1 MQLNKCLILLATCAT
16 TAFSVAVPDATA
28 ADECSNLGGVMSM
41 EAHKL
46 PEGVSLSDLR
56 KCVEH
61 PHGRERF
68 LDEASLAPFEE
79 GDAPSDEK
87 KLQLISRLV
96 AWRSELLTRATLLR
110 LTAARRATAG
120 RLAVTT
126 VNGAGLRTRPGWG
139 WGVWGLR
146 LLDAS

>member
-16 TAFSVAVPDATA
+16 TAFSAAVPDAAA

-41 EAHKL
+41 ETHKL

-79 GDAPSDEK
+79 GPQFRQRYDATFVVQIQYC
-87 KLQLISRLV
+87 L
-96 AWRSELLTRATLLR
+96 ATKAL
-110 LTAARRATAG
+110 AHPWARDDDT
-120 RLAVTT
+120 L
-126 VNGAGLRTRPGWG
+126 AGLEEWSQEEVKVLIQTI
-139 WGVWGLR
+139 
-146 LLDAS
+146 ANKAM